1 MLMNFLAL
9 YILLAPP
16 TADVFKKEKA
26 PLESAV
32 DALVTSTGAQLLQ
45 RSHAAYIEEYGI
57 VVTLEAVFEQPQ
69 GIFGTPK
76 PPAELRSL
84 IAQRRASLQEK
95 LTTFLKQ
102 RVATTD
108 AIDSTAYLSIVVHI
122 LNANPAE
129 VPNLPQQIVTT
140 VKKDSPQQPS
150 FREY

>member
-16 TADVFKKEKA
+16 TADVFRKEKA

-32 DALVTSTGAQLLQ
+32 DALVSSAGAQVMQ

-57 VVTLEAVFEQPQ
+57 VVTLEVVFEQPQ

-95 LTTFLKQ
+95 LTTFVKQ

-108 AIDSTAYLSIVVHI
+108 AIDSTAYLSIVVHV

>member
-1 MLMNFLAL
+1 MLMNLLAL
-9 YILLAPP
+9 YVLLASP
-16 TADVFKKEKA
+16 TPDVFKKEKA

-32 DALVTSTGAQLLQ
+32 DALVTSTGTQVLQ

-69 GIFGTPK
+69 GIFGSPK
-76 PPAELRSL
+76 PPNELRAL

-95 LTTFLKQ
+95 LTTFVKQ

-108 AIDSTAYLSIVVHI
+108 AIEPTAYLSIVVHI

-129 VPNLPQQIVTT
+129 VPNLPQQMVTT
-140 VKKDSPQQPS
+140 VKKDTQQVS